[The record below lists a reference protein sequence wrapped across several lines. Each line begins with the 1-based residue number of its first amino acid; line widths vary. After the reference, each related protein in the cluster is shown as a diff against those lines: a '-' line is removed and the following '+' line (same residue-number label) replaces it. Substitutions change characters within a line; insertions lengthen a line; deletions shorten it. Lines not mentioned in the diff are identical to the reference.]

1 MSIGENIKK
10 YRGAMKQ
17 EDFAEKLGVNVATVS
32 RWENDANVPN
42 SKMLNKMAEVLNIN
56 VNQLLEGTTTP
67 QTKELNERYLKEDYG
82 MMIYQF
88 SDNEVLKLPAT
99 PELIPLFEK
108 IIIEKLKIK
117 EAK

>member
-17 EDFAEKLGVNVATVS
+17 EDFAEKLGVNTVTIS
-32 RWENDANVPN
+32 RWENDANIPN
-42 SKMLNKMAEVLNIN
+42 GKMLDKIAKILNVD
-56 VNQLLEGTTTP
+56 VNQLLEGTQTP
-67 QTKELNERYLKEDYG
+67 QTKELNERYIKEDYG

-88 SDNEVLKLPAT
+88 NNNEILKLPAT

-108 IIIEKLKIK
+108 IVTEKLKSK
-117 EAK
+117 ERA